1 MDKNIRHIILD
12 ISVNKYIPV
21 IVKQY
26 NMKVDSIIA
35 TITNNG
41 KPYINTSV
49 VPRVKCKKE
58 DGTFVFND
66 CKLLQN
72 NTIEIEITEQMTA
85 CEGHHECELLLSNGN
100 AGQVLHT
107 MNFVIIVKESV
118 FSDEE
123 ITSSNEFLS
132 LEEALIK
139 LDTMNIERIT
149 ESEIDALFD

>member
-49 VPRVKCKKE
+49 VPRVKCNRR
-58 DGTFVFND
+58 DGY
-66 CKLLQN
+66 
-72 NTIEIEITEQMTA
+72 
-85 CEGHHECELLLSNGN
+85 H
-100 AGQVLHT
+100 
-107 MNFVIIVKESV
+107 
-118 FSDEE
+118 
-123 ITSSNEFLS
+123 
-132 LEEALIK
+132 
-139 LDTMNIERIT
+139 
-149 ESEIDALFD
+149 LFCF